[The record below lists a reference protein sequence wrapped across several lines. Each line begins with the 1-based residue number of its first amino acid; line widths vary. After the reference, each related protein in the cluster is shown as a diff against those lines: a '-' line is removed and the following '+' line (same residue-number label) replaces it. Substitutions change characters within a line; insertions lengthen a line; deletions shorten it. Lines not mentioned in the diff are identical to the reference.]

1 MKGQPVLI
9 FDGDCA
15 VCTSCAEWA
24 RRHVSGAVTI
34 VPWQRADLAAYG
46 LTPDDGARAAWWISP
61 AGRRYRAHL
70 AVGQT
75 LRHCRGWWP
84 VAGRL
89 LSVPPISWVG
99 ALLYPV
105 VARYRHLLPGATPAC
120 RLPASE

>member
-1 MKGQPVLI
+1 VLI

-24 RRHVSGAVTI
+24 RLHMSGAVTI
-34 VPWQRADLAAYG
+34 VPWQRADLAAHG
-46 LTPDDGARAAWWISP
+46 LTPDDGARAAWWISA
-61 AGRRYRAHL
+61 AGRRYRGHL

-84 VAGRL
+84 VAGWFI
-89 LSVPPISWVG
+89 SVPPISWAA
-99 ALLYPV
+99 ALVYPV

-120 RLPASE
+120 RLPASD